1 MKIVIFFGI
10 VAIAMAAKLGGLH
23 PQEETTTTEAPK
35 PYNFGYEV
43 RDDNTTNY
51 HNRAEVSDAQGRVK
65 GSYSYV
71 LPDGFV
77 YTFTYEDKKDGE
89 GLKLVM
95 RKEPSGIEIVTPDPL
110 KYRRRPV
117 KKPVTF

>member
-1 MKIVIFFGI
+1 MSFSTSKVNNHTLF
-10 VAIAMAAKLGGLH
+10 LQ
-23 PQEETTTTEAPK
+23 PPK

-43 RDDNTTNY
+43 RDDDTTNY
-51 HNRAEVSDAQGRVK
+51 HNRAEVADAEGRVK

-89 GLKLVM
+89 GLKVIISFTPSVM
-95 RKEPSGIEIVTPDPL
+95 YSSK
-110 KYRRRPV
+110 
-117 KKPVTF
+117 